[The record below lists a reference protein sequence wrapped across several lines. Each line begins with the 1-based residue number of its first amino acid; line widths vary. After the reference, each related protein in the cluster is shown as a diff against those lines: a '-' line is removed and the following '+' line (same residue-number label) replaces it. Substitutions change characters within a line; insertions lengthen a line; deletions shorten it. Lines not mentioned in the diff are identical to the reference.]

1 MSNRK
6 VNIYNKLR
14 RRNRSKKTSKSN
26 PNRLRMVVYRSLK
39 HIEVQIINDFEGATV
54 TSVSSKD
61 KDLSDLITKS
71 KSKIDV
77 SRIVGEALANK
88 AKNNIGPVV
97 LDRNGY
103 PYHGRVKAFAEAARS
118 GGLKF

>member
-54 TSVSSKD
+54 TSFHLKI
-61 KDLSDLITKS
+61 KICLI
-71 KSKIDV
+71 
-77 SRIVGEALANK
+77 
-88 AKNNIGPVV
+88 
-97 LDRNGY
+97 
-103 PYHGRVKAFAEAARS
+103 
-118 GGLKF
+118 